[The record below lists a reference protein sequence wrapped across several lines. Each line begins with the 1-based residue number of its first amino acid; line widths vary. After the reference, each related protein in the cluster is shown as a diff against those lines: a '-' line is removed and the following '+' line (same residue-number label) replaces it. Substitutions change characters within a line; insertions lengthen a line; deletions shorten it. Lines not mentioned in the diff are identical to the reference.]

1 MKRCLLPCLAK
12 IAQPYVPPPPPPPLP
27 LLPLPPPELLPP
39 PGGLLG
45 LLGDAYDPAL
55 GIHDPMGVFDL
66 DNGQEDPGFQPLG
79 APHAGFH
86 LPHGLLENLPPLAM
100 PNAGNAVVPAADL
113 QDDMAI

>member
-1 MKRCLLPCLAK
+1 MPH
-12 IAQPYVPPPPPPPLP
+12 
-27 LLPLPPPELLPP
+27 PPELLPP

>member
-1 MKRCLLPCLAK
+1 MPSAADVGVTQLPCLNSLAVSNSFK
-12 IAQPYVPPPPPPPLP
+12 NPN
-27 LLPLPPPELLPP
+27 LPPQELLPP
-39 PGGLLG
+39 PVGLLG